1 MSFKVGTNAIFF
13 SALLMILSGC
23 FQKKTEN
30 VHHKK
35 TKKQNNGS
43 PTKTNNQSVTPD
55 AKLKTDSLVIYNY
68 GPESFLSDEF
78 TPKHNLAITDD
89 QAYQLKSPNGSQ
101 LPEEVSL
108 ELERLALAWED
119 NSDKVD
125 QAYRLWSED
134 ILDEK
139 GLESFKPVF
148 FSLKQSGVDQSHS
161 EVLEENYKAAKSAE
175 DLGKKLVV
183 RGHSDPSEPS
193 ERAFSLS
200 FDRAKSVKDALVKMG
215 IEPDL
220 IEIVAVGAKEPIS
233 WVDQSLAD
241 FEKEALGD
249 QYIPKSNCRVEI
261 VTG

>member
-1 MSFKVGTNAIFF
+1 MSFKIGANAIFF
-13 SALLMILSGC
+13 SALLMMLSGC

-35 TKKQNNGS
+35 VKKQNNQS
-43 PTKTNNQSVTPD
+43 PATKNNQKVTSD
-55 AKLKTDSLVIYNY
+55 ANLKTDSLVIYNY
-68 GPESFLSDEF
+68 GPESFLNDEF

-89 QAYQLKSPNGSQ
+89 QAYQLKSSNGSQ
-101 LPEEVSL
+101 LPEEVSQ

-125 QAYRLWSED
+125 QAYRLWTED
-134 ILDEK
+134 LSDEN
-139 GLESFKPVF
+139 GQESFKPVF
-148 FSLKQSGVDQSHS
+148 FSLKQAGVDQSHDQ
-161 EVLEENYKAAKSAE
+161 VLEENYKAAKNAE
-175 DLGKKLVV
+175 DLGKKLVIK
-183 RGHSDPSEPS
+183 GHSDPSEPT
-193 ERAFSLS
+193 EKAFSLS

-215 IEPDL
+215 IEPNS

-233 WVDQSLAD
+233 WVDESLAD

-249 QYIPKSNCRVEI
+249 QYIPKNNSRVEI